1 MLKII
6 VFGEDVKVNC
16 SFELSFHVYI
26 FITMVMLVDFL
37 SKKKKKNLL
46 SIIYYKR
53 LVFPFKST
61 QVSDTI

>member
-37 SKKKKKNLL
+37 SKKKKNLL